1 MKTRRT
7 YITPD
12 TQVHQINA
20 EELMVLVRV
29 SGETGFE
36 PPAKENLWSD
46 SNYEWGNLW
55 GGVHKAGKPVG
66 RVNGRRRRR

>member
-1 MKTRRT
+1 
-7 YITPD
+7 
-12 TQVHQINA
+12 
-20 EELMVLVRV
+20 MVLVRV

-66 RVNGRRRRR
+66 RVTGRRENGNFQPLHGKKSTTKRAQEIGALS

>member
-1 MKTRRT
+1 
-7 YITPD
+7 
-12 TQVHQINA
+12 
-20 EELMVLVRV
+20 MVLVRV

-55 GGVHKAGKPVG
+55 GGYT
-66 RVNGRRRRR
+66 RRGNLWAE